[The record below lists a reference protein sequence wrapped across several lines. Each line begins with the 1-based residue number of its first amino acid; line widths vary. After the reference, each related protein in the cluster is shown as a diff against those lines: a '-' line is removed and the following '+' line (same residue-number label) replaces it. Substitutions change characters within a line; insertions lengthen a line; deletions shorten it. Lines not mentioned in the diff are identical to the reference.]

1 MFRALATKE
10 WRETRGFALA
20 ALVLYGFVLASKRSY
35 YLTANGS
42 AAVPFVTDDFAQ
54 AVALISGA
62 LAIALG
68 LRQTLGESLRGT
80 YPFLLHRPA
89 GRRWLIGVK
98 LFVGL
103 CVCLLCGAAA
113 ILVYGCW
120 AATPGSHASP
130 FQWSMTLPSWETGFR
145 VTILYLGA
153 FLTGL
158 RPGRWYRTRIL
169 PLATTLV
176 VFVIVG
182 WTAFGNDGGLIET
195 GLSLWPWLA
204 IFVADVW
211 LITAILFT
219 ARTRDYP

>member
-1 MFRALATKE
+1 MATKE

-20 ALVLYGFVLASKRSY
+20 ALVLYGFVLSNKRDY
-35 YLTANGS
+35 FITNGS
-42 AAVPFVTDDFAQ
+42 AVVPFVGDDFAQ

-98 LFVGL
+98 LLVGL
-103 CVCLLCGAAA
+103 CVSLLCGAVA
-113 ILVYGCW
+113 ILVYAIW
-120 AATPGSHASP
+120 VSTPGTHAGP
-130 FQWSMTLPSWETGFR
+130 FRWSMTLPSWETCFR
-145 VTILYLGA
+145 VTVLYLGA

-182 WTAFGNDGGLIET
+182 WAAFGAEGGLIDT
-195 GLSLWPWLA
+195 GISLWPWLA
-204 IFVADVW
+204 IFVADAW